1 MNGTTDGEPKSASQ
15 FQGPQRLHAGR
26 RTPRP
31 HRPRSLHVVRCP
43 LHWALIAEVSFLSP
57 PPRPAHQAEKG
68 WERPARNKEEGRP
81 RSETAAA
88 ARSSRSPSPAAP
100 SALARRVPTPR
111 ERGGRGTGR
120 RAPGARARRPR
131 AGRGGG
137 AALWRVSGPL
147 PTSRR
152 WLALPPPQKGIVGP
166 RTHSPPAHAEPTA
179 SRPRLRPASRRR
191 RWRRPW
197 VEGRRQD

>member
-100 SALARRVPTPR
+100 SALARRVPTPPGARGQGHR
-111 ERGGRGTGR
+111 EESPRRQGPETPGGTGR
-120 RAPGARARRPR
+120 RSSFMEG
-131 AGRGGG
+131 
-137 AALWRVSGPL
+137 LGPT
-147 PTSRR
+147 PYE
-152 WLALPPPQKGIVGP
+152 
-166 RTHSPPAHAEPTA
+166 PAMA
-179 SRPRLRPASRRR
+179 RPAPAPKGNRGS
-191 RWRRPW
+191 
-197 VEGRRQD
+197 